1 MNGEGLIM
9 ATAGIKIEQCF
20 LNRTSVMLRF
30 ELPMPGVGDL
40 KVNVFDYNGDSL
52 TPVTIAPNMPEV
64 QQTAGAF
71 VYRFAAGLQGPCA
84 LVTANATTA
93 GEKSLY
99 SSMQDLRAGH
109 DATRTARAAEDAV
122 SYALLTDNISGGT
135 SNTPTSRLGGS
146 DTGGVGQRVG
156 QALREVLGWKVR
168 DDDPKG
174 FAGALTA
181 SFSISQVEGH
191 TDWTYTPRSYVVQSD
206 LNGGITGAQASLYK
220 RAQDAVDQALPL
232 IDGLYPLDPDADAED
247 IAAVK
252 AVARKQ
258 LQELAGE
265 LGEPSGPSITRMD
278 RFFDLLLALPGE
290 SYSDVNYTQ
299 LLEPEPDNLG
309 GTLGQLRDLLGLS
322 FAAGFVN
329 GIPDEQNQTNY
340 RLACDLVTSLAQSF
354 LNNRRFFG
362 LNASMPFLGT
372 QLVPISRQLSVVA
385 EAVDDLRFTLD
396 SVFIGAAERQTLRL
410 DFGAIADSLYA
421 EDFFRWIQNFVT
433 DEAPT
438 YVQDGGKF
446 GIGNSVVPFAQKLY
460 AMTNAIVHQPGAPR
474 PLPQGFYTAR
484 VQRSIQSLADALDEL
499 VNLTVPLTRDV
510 VPAPAPVNVRA
521 ALNTVRIGL
530 KDGVL
535 SFTDPTGSATTPNS
549 ILYNLSDVTLFITT
563 KPGKSTTAQF
573 LDSYG
578 NPLPPALTNPLVL
591 TRGENVPFEVLGGT
605 STQDIVVFEAKT
617 QGSPRNTAHVE
628 LVLLP

>member
-1 MNGEGLIM
+1 MDVN
-9 ATAGIKIEQCF
+9 KIEQCILSRKSLMLGF
-20 LNRTSVMLRF
+20 EPLDADPTDLSVT
-30 ELPMPGVGDL
+30 VY
-40 KVNVFDYNGDSL
+40 DYFNDSL
-52 TPVTIAPNMPEV
+52 TPVGVIPADKAQKPLHVGVIVYQLQAP
-64 QQTAGAF
+64 
-71 VYRFAAGLQGPCA
+71 GLQGEHA
-84 LVTANATTA
+84 RVTVILGGRT
-93 GEKSLY
+93 LY
-99 SSMQDLRAGH
+99 SHTQDLRSGH

-135 SNTPTSRLGGS
+135 SPVMPTSRLGGS
-146 DTGGVGQRVG
+146 DTGGLAQRVG
-156 QALREVLGWKVR
+156 QTLREVLGWKVR

-174 FAGALTA
+174 FAGALSA

-247 IAAVK
+247 ISAVK

-258 LQELAGE
+258 LQELASE
-265 LGEPSGPSITRMD
+265 LGEPSGPSITRVD
-278 RFFDLLLALPGE
+278 RFFDLLLALSGE
-290 SYSDVNYTQ
+290 SYSDAGYTQ

-322 FAAGFVN
+322 FSAGFVN

-362 LNASMPFLGT
+362 LNAPMPFLGT

-385 EAVDDLRFTLD
+385 ESVDDLRFTLD

-410 DFGAIADSLYA
+410 DFGTIADSLYA

-446 GIGNSVVPFAQKLY
+446 GIGNSVVPFAQRLY

-474 PLPQGFYTAR
+474 PLPDGFYTAR
-484 VQRSIQSLADALDEL
+484 VQRSIKALADALGEL

-510 VPAPAPVNVRA
+510 VPAPVPVSVRA

-535 SFTDPTGSATTPNS
+535 SFTDSTGAPTTPSS
-549 ILYNLSDVTLFITT
+549 ILYNLSVVPLIITT
-563 KPGKSTTAQF
+563 TPGKSTRVQF
-573 LDSYG
+573 VDAYG
-578 NPLPPALTNPLVL
+578 NPMTPSDTIPLA
-591 TRGENVPFEVLGGT
+591 RGESAPFEVIGST

-617 QGSPRNTAHVE
+617 KGSTRNAARVE
-628 LVLLP
+628 LVLLS